1 VEHGLD
7 PAVLA
12 VVAGSAVLWSL
23 LSARLESW
31 NVTAPMAFVA
41 LGLVF
46 THGPLALI
54 DLDLQSSAVRSV
66 AEVTL
71 ALVLFVDAS
80 RVNVR
85 ELRADAGLPARLLGI
100 GLPLTIGFG
109 FLVAAGLY
117 HGTDLWVLAL
127 IATSVAPTDAA
138 LGAAIM
144 QDKRVPARIRR
155 VLNVE
160 SGLNDGI
167 ATPLVGVFLAGA
179 ATAEAVHG
187 AHSAVTAVAELF
199 GGAAIG
205 LGIGLLGAVLL
216 RVAVAHGFS
225 APAFQSLMPL
235 GLALLAYGV
244 SVQVGANGFVAAFVG
259 GMAFGSLLP
268 PALEAAIGLADD
280 GGEVLSLLTWFLVG
294 AVMVVPA
301 VQDAQWRDVAFA
313 VLALTVV
320 RMLAVAIS
328 CLGLGLHGRTIAFIG
343 WFGPRGLASVVFAL
357 LAVDSLTS
365 PDSNRVLSTVTLTV
379 LVSVVAHG
387 VTASPFAAR
396 YGAAAAGLHPLRPEH
411 APTPELR
418 ARSISGARAGRT
430 RQRDPQ

>member
-1 VEHGLD
+1 MEHGLD

-12 VVAGSAVLWSL
+12 VVAASAVLWSL
-23 LSARLESW
+23 FSARLEGW

-41 LGLVF
+41 LGLLF

-54 DLDLQSSAVRSV
+54 DLNLQSVAVRSV

-109 FLVAAGLY
+109 FIVAAGLY
-117 HGTDLWVLAL
+117 SGTDVWVIAL
-127 IATSVAPTDAA
+127 IATAVAPTDAA
-138 LGAAIM
+138 LGAAVV

-167 ATPLVGVFLAGA
+167 VTPLIGVFLAGA
-179 ATAEAVHG
+179 ATAESVHG
-187 AHSAVTAVAELF
+187 AHSAVTAVAELL
-199 GGAAIG
+199 GGAGIG
-205 LGIGLLGAVLL
+205 LGIGVLGAVLL
-216 RVAVAHGFS
+216 RVAVARGLS
-225 APAFQSLMPL
+225 AVAFQSLTPL

-244 SVQVGANGFVAAFVG
+244 SVQAGANGFVAAFVG
-259 GMAFGSLLP
+259 GMAFGTLLTP
-268 PALEAAIGLADD
+268 TLEPTIALADA

-301 VQDAQWRDVAFA
+301 LQDAQWRDVAFA

-320 RMLAVAIS
+320 RMAAVALS
-328 CLGLGLHGRTIAFIG
+328 CLGLGLHGRTVAFIG

-357 LAVDSLTS
+357 LAVDTLTP
-365 PDSNRVLSTVTLTV
+365 PDSNRVLAAVTITV

-387 VTASPFAAR
+387 VTASPLAAR

-411 APTPELR
+411 APTPELK
-418 ARSISGARAGRT
+418 ARSMSGARSPRT
-430 RQRDPQ
+430 RREAQ